1 MKSDE
6 CYSSAN
12 PTVERRLPR
21 SLVEI
26 LEFDIYFMVVEF
38 FDKNVKRTQI
48 WLIYVYV
55 MICHI
60 QSIFF
65 KHANTLILNI
75 EKKWWN

>member
-48 WLIYVYV
+48 
-55 MICHI
+55 
-60 QSIFF
+60 
-65 KHANTLILNI
+65 
-75 EKKWWN
+75 